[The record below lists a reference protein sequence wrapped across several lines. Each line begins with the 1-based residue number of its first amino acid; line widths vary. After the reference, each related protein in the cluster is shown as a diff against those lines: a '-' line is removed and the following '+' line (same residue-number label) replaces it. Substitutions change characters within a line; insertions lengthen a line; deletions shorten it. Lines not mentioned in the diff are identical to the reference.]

1 VQFQYTPYILPLVI
15 ACSIAVFVAVKVWRL
30 RATASGA
37 TALVPLALAIAE
49 WSLGYALEIAGA
61 DLPTK
66 IFWGKIQYIGIVAIP
81 LLWVIFT
88 YSHLTQGTRMTRRN
102 VTLLSIVPL
111 ITLILAFTT
120 EYHGLIWKDIRI
132 QTVGTFSALAVTH
145 GFWFW
150 VYWVYSNILLLAGTI
165 FILRSFK
172 RTMGLFRRQ
181 NLILLIAVLTPWV
194 GNVLYVTGFSPIPFM
209 DLTPFALTISA
220 VAFALG
226 IYRFQL
232 GNLAPVARDL
242 VVEKMPDG
250 MIVLDAQGNIVDINP
265 ALQNALG
272 VSASQVIGQR
282 SKDVFN
288 AWPSLV
294 ERYENILEAQDEIV
308 LGEGE
313 TQRWIELR
321 LAPLVDSRNR
331 LLGRVV
337 TARDVTRRKQMEEA
351 LRLSEEKYRKIY
363 ENVSDVIYETDNQGK
378 LTSISPSIERRGG
391 FQPEELIGRH
401 VMEFFVF
408 PEQYAALDA
417 LILEHGAAND
427 FEALLQ
433 RKDGNRVWVSIT
445 SHIVFDANGQ
455 GVATEGVLR
464 DITERKQA
472 EESIRQMNAE
482 LESRVSERTSQLQE
496 SNAYLTALIEI
507 SIALNESL
515 DLNEVLDRILVQVH
529 KVVPA
534 RALNVMFVEGEYAR
548 IVRRIGYQGLEKIE
562 QSLLDLRFPISWPTF
577 HQMRTSRKGLYIS
590 DTARDTRWQNI
601 QSAEWVRS
609 FIGVPLVVSDEIIG
623 FLNAGHSEPNFF
635 DAKHAFMLESLAHH
649 AAVAIQNARLLDELK
664 KALEKEQ
671 GMRDRLVHADKL
683 AALGKMVAVIAH
695 EINNPIQTVKN
706 SLYLLEDQIMP
717 GSPAKE
723 YLKMASAEADRIS
736 DLVAQLRGTYASSS
750 KAMVPVDVFT
760 LLLEVHALLASQLK
774 KRKVEWL
781 QANGHRSYTVLAVRN
796 NLKQVFIN
804 LCLNAMEAIEA
815 DQERRLI
822 VSLHTDQ
829 DGQRVGVDF
838 HNTGSLISEEALP
851 HIFEPFFTTKKTG
864 TGLGLSISYDIIRQH
879 QGEILVENVP
889 GEGVTFTVW
898 LPLALSEEDGD
909 ES

>member
-15 ACSIAVFVAVKVWRL
+15 ACSIAVFVAVKVWQL

-66 IFWGKIQYIGIVAIP
+66 IFWGKSQYIGIVAIP

-337 TARDVTRRKQMEEA
+337 TARDVTTRKQMEEA

-760 LLLEVHALLASQLK
+760 LLLEVHELLASQLK